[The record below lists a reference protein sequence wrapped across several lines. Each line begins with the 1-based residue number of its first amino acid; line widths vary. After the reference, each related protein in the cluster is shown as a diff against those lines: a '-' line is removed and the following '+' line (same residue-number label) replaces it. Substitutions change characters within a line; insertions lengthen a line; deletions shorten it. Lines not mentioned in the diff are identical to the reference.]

1 MGQGGM
7 AGKNGKAK
15 VAESPTGYR
24 NRIIDYGVK
33 PADQFLANPKNAR
46 VHPQF
51 QRDVMKAALEEVG
64 FVAPVIES
72 KSGVLLDGHERIWQ
86 ALQRDNAPVPF
97 VVVDVDEAEED
108 YVLATFDPITS
119 LANYDA
125 KLLDDLLRD
134 VNSDQPAIQQ
144 MLAELAEN
152 SGLYGDEGSGADD
165 PGAQIDRA
173 AELQEQWQVKR
184 GDLWIIPSKSGKG
197 EHRLLCGDSTNAD
210 DAARVM
216 GGERADCVFTSPPY
230 AVGIDY
236 GEYQDTIENLRVML
250 PRLAQLWLTI
260 VVDGGYAVVNFG
272 DIAGGRNI
280 AEADEPCE
288 YPMGIEYFPVFRKEG
303 WLLWSRRIWCK
314 PTARVNSLW
323 CIGSNRASTD
333 FEHLWTWRKTGNPII
348 KRVDGEFSSVNG
360 WYQSSH
366 LPGVDEG
373 KEVHGAGMATGIAQ
387 WMVTVHS
394 RKGSLVH
401 EPFTGTGTTIVAC
414 EQLGRQARAI
424 EIEPKYVAVTLQR
437 LADMGLTPE
446 LQPS

>member
-1 MGQGGM
+1 M
-7 AGKNGKAK
+7 AQ
-15 VAESPTGYR
+15 TFR

-86 ALQRDNAPVPF
+86 AMQNDNAAVPF

-125 KLLDDLLRD
+125 RLLDDLLRD

-152 SGLYGDEGSGADD
+152 NGLYGDEGSGVDD

-173 AELQEQWQVKR
+173 AQLQEQWQVKR

-197 EHRLLCGDSTNAD
+197 VHRLLCGDSTNAD
-210 DAARVM
+210 DVARVM
-216 GGERADCVFTSPPY
+216 GRERADCMWTDPPY
-230 AVGIDY
+230 GVNYVGKTADAL
-236 GEYQDTIENLRVML
+236 TIENDGADGLNALLQDAFAALDDGLCDGAAIYIAHPPGALSVTFGVRF
-250 PRLAQLWLTI
+250 LAQGWRLHQTLAWVKDSMVLGHSDYHYKHEPI
-260 VVDGGYAVVNFG
+260 LFGYKDGGG
-272 DIAGGRNI
+272 RRGRGG
-280 AEADEPCE
+280 
-288 YPMGIEYFPVFRKEG
+288 EG
-303 WLLWSRRIWCK
+303 WYGDNSQTSVLEFARPKASEEHPTMK
-314 PTARVNSLW
+314 PVELVAYCLRNSSPPHGIVLDGFN
-323 CIGSNRASTD
+323 GS
-333 FEHLWTWRKTGNPII
+333 
-348 KRVDGEFSSVNG
+348 
-360 WYQSSH
+360 
-366 LPGVDEG
+366 
-373 KEVHGAGMATGIAQ
+373 
-387 WMVTVHS
+387 
-394 RKGSLVH
+394 
-401 EPFTGTGTTIVAC
+401 GTTLTAC
-414 EQLGRQARAI
+414 EQTGRIGRGI
-424 EIEPKYVAVTLQR
+424 ELVEKYVAVTLQR

-446 LQPS
+446 LQGAT